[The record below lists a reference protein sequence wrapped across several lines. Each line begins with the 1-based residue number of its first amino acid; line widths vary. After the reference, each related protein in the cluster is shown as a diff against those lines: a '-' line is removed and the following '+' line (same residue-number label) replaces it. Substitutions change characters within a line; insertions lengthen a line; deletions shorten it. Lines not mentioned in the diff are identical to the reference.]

1 MHNVIL
7 SEAKDLLEDNMQ
19 GHYYVYMMGRASGR
33 ALYVGVTN
41 DLQRRVLEHKNGE
54 TAGFTRRYRCYAL
67 HYYEPYSDVR
77 DAIAREKQIKGWVRE
92 RKERLIETMNPG
104 RVDLAADF

>member
-19 GHYYVYMMGRASGR
+19 GHYYVYMMGSASGR

-54 TAGFTRRYRCYAL
+54 TAGLQAVIGVM
-67 HYYEPYSDVR
+67 PYFITS
-77 DAIAREKQIKGWVRE
+77 
-92 RKERLIETMNPG
+92 LIRTFEMQ
-104 RVDLAADF
+104 

>member
-19 GHYYVYMMGRASGR
+19 GHYYVYMMGSASGR

-54 TAGFTRRYRCYAL
+54 TAGFKPLSVLCLTLLRALFGRSRCNSQREA
-67 HYYEPYSDVR
+67 DQRMVAGTKR
-77 DAIAREKQIKGWVRE
+77 AIDRNDESGQSGSCR
-92 RKERLIETMNPG
+92 
-104 RVDLAADF
+104 

>member
-1 MHNVIL
+1 
-7 SEAKDLLEDNMQ
+7 MQ
-19 GHYYVYMMGRASGR
+19 GHYYVYMMGSASGR

-41 DLQRRVLEHKNGE
+41 DLQPRVLEHKNGE
-54 TAGFTRRYRCYAL
+54 TAGFTSCYRCYAL
-67 HYYEPYSDVR
+67 LYYEPYSDVR
-77 DAIAREKQIKGWVRE
+77 DAIAREKQIKGWLRE